1 MLAIERRNLIL
12 TALQEDRRV
21 LVSDLSQRYDVS
33 EETIRRDLEKLE
45 KEGYVKKT
53 YGGAVINESGNVD
66 LPFMIRKKKNVIG
79 KQRIAE
85 LAADLVEDGDRIM
98 LDGSSTAVFIAKRL
112 KSKRNLTVI
121 TNSIEIL
128 IELSDVSGWKIMS
141 TGGTM
146 KEGSLALE
154 GHQTERMLASFHVDK
169 CFVSCK
175 GLDAAAGVTD
185 LSESYAEVKRL
196 MLNASDRRILAVDES
211 KFDCVSFTKILA
223 LREISAVLTDKEPS
237 AAWKKHFEDA
247 GIECIYPQVLRQG
260 RNE

>member
-12 TALQEDRRV
+12 TALQEDKRV
-21 LVSDLSQRYDVS
+21 LVADLSQRYDVS

-53 YGGAVINESGNVD
+53 YGGAVINEDTNVD

-85 LAADLVEDGDRIM
+85 LAAELVEDGDRVM

-112 KSKRNLTVI
+112 KTKRNLTVI

-154 GHQTERMLASFHVDK
+154 GHQTERMLGSYHVDK
-169 CFVSCK
+169 AFVSCK
-175 GLDAAAGVTD
+175 GVDAKNGITD
-185 LSESYAEVKRL
+185 LSESYAAAKKL
-196 MLNASDRRILAVDES
+196 MLDAADKRILAVDS
-211 KFDCVSFTKILA
+211 TKFDCVSFTRIVNFDG
-223 LREISAVLTDKEPS
+223 ITTILTDKEPS
-237 AAWKKHFEDA
+237 AAWKQFFAGA
-247 GIECIYPQVLRQG
+247 GIECVCPQA
-260 RNE
+260 